1 MSTGEFVSSE
11 RFRLP
16 EDTQMQHPPSLWC
29 LLHHSVRRVMAE
41 LGRQQNIEGVLMTLV
56 KYTDSQSVHI
66 HTPYENLIAV
76 VTVYETSRVDIR
88 MYQTLRGVPKTI
100 QASGVMSPEGFLNI
114 KLRVYDAVSVLSGII
129 FEDSTLPVTEES
141 GYVFVAMMRVF
152 QQFTLMQQNVQ
163 HDVDMNGGSTKRAF
177 DMDGSDHGSH
187 AQRRRLF

>member
-16 EDTQMQHPPSLWC
+16 EDTQMQHPPSLRC

-41 LGRQQNIEGVLMTLV
+41 LGGQQNIEGVLMTLV

-114 KLRVYDAVSVLSGII
+114 KLRVYDAVPVLSGII
-129 FEDSTLPVTEES
+129 FEDSTLPVAEES

-152 QQFTLMQQNVQ
+152 QRFTVMQQNVER
-163 HDVDMNGGSTKRAF
+163 DVDMNEGSTKRAF
-177 DMDGSDHGSH
+177 DMDCSDQGSD